1 MKRHRVKVTRTMIE
15 KGDHTLH
22 ACPLA
27 LGINESLPGI
37 QAALVNTGVI
47 KVIDLATRLVKLEL
61 KHSRKSLAFVRTFDR
76 DKIAVPSI
84 FYLEEVENPHVR
96 ALN

>member
-1 MKRHRVKVTRTMIE
+1 MKRHRVKVTSEMCE

-27 LGINESLPGI
+27 LGINESLPGH

-47 KVIDLATRLVKLEL
+47 RVYDLSTKAVKLEL
-61 KHSRKSLAFVRTFDR
+61 KHSRSSLRFVRTFDR

>member
-1 MKRHRVKVTRTMIE
+1 MIE

-61 KHSRKSLAFVRTFDR
+61 KHSRKSLAFVRTFE
-76 DKIAVPSI
+76 IAVPSI
-84 FYLEEVENPHVR
+84 FFLEEVENPHVR